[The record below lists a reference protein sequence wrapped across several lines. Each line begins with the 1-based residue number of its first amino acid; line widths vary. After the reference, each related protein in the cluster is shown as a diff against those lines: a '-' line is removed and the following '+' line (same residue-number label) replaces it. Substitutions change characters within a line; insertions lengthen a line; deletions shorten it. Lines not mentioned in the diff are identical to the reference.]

1 MSLCQY
7 LAMDLKRVFLFYF
20 LFFCLCQ
27 EQLSL
32 QWKIY
37 SEITELIVNC
47 LLILGRYIY
56 FYNYLINA

>member
-7 LAMDLKRVFLFYF
+7 LAMNLKRVFLFYF

-37 SEITELIVNC
+37 SEITELIVNS

-56 FYNYLINA
+56 ISIII